1 MEKSKDSESVALTI
15 DGQESLTAEQSSR
28 LKHLED
34 VIETTEESVGKAIGE
49 ACSLRST
56 RVGFIGPNTGRLR
69 SIANRGGVSSE
80 LCLSANGFRQG
91 DKGCVD
97 KW

>member
-34 VIETTEESVGKAIGE
+34 VIETTEKSVGKAQQRYPVF
-49 ACSLRST
+49 RS
-56 RVGFIGPNTGRLR
+56 
-69 SIANRGGVSSE
+69 VS
-80 LCLSANGFRQG
+80 
-91 DKGCVD
+91 
-97 KW
+97 

>member
-1 MEKSKDSESVALTI
+1 MEKSIDSEFVPLTI

-34 VIETTEESVGKAIGE
+34 VIETTEESVCKAI
-49 ACSLRST
+49 AKRSLRST

-69 SIANRGGVSSE
+69 SIVNRGGGIIG
-80 LCLSANGFRQG
+80 ATPIG
-91 DKGCVD
+91 
-97 KW
+97 